1 MKKHPTF
8 RCPRVLLLLSMA
20 TLLSLLFLLVL
31 LPPSP
36 SAAAGASLSQPPS
49 QVRQACRATRFP
61 SSCESTL
68 TKSRD
73 LTPLGL
79 TLASL
84 SVSSAALPTAS
95 SLVQSILAASSSNL
109 NRSNAA
115 RNCLEHLSLSDRR
128 LAAASAA
135 LPRGRAADARA
146 WTSAALLYQY
156 DCNNSLSYVSGT
168 RLVADA
174 MAFLSSL
181 YDLTS
186 NALSLIAARQRF
198 GDDLSLWSPPQTE
211 RDGYWGDPAAAVGR
225 RSASRIA
232 GLLSDLQTDATVCR
246 IGDCN
251 YRTVQDAVAA
261 APDFGAGRFV
271 IRIKTGIYKET
282 VRIPFEKTNV
292 VLIGDGIG
300 ATVITGAL
308 NVQMPGVWT
317 YNTATV
323 GVLGDGFMARDL
335 TIENTAGAGAHQ
347 AVALRLDSDHSVLDT
362 VELRGHQDTL
372 YARSLRQ
379 LYRRCRISGTVDFV
393 FGNAAAVFD
402 ECLLEVVTRAEG
414 PGKSGSDA
422 VTAQGRT
429 DPAQATGF
437 VFRRCAVNGS
447 EEFLTA
453 FRRKPKANRV
463 FLGRPWKEYARV
475 VFIETYL
482 GEVVSPEGWLRWRGE
497 FALDTLFY
505 GEYGSYGPGANNTS
519 RVKWSSQIPAIH
531 LVVYSVENFIQGN
544 EWIPSDQ

>member
-1 MKKHPTF
+1 
-8 RCPRVLLLLSMA
+8 MA
-20 TLLSLLFLLVL
+20 ALLSLLLLLVL

-36 SAAAGASLSQPPS
+36 SAAAAGASPSPPPH

-61 SSCESTL
+61 SSCEPTL
-68 TKSRD
+68 SKSPD

-79 TLASL
+79 TLAAL
-84 SVSSAALPTAS
+84 SASSAALPTAR
-95 SLVQSILAASSSNL
+95 SLGQSILDASSSNL
-109 NRSNAA
+109 NRSSAA

-128 LAAASAA
+128 LSAAAAA

-146 WTSAALLYQY
+146 WTSAALYYQY
-156 DCNNSLSYVSGT
+156 DCNNSLSYVTGT

-181 YDLTS
+181 YNLTS

-198 GDDLSLWSPPQTE
+198 GDDLSLWAPPQTE
-211 RDGYWGDPAAAVGR
+211 RNGYWGDPAPAAVR
-225 RSASRIA
+225 RSTGRSA
-232 GLLSDLQTDATVCR
+232 GFLSDLQTDATVCQ

-251 YRTVQDAVAA
+251 YRTVQEAVAA

-271 IRIKTGIYKET
+271 IRIKAGIYKET

-292 VLIGDGIG
+292 VLIGDGMG

-308 NVQMPGVWT
+308 NAQMPGVWT

-323 GVLGDGFMARDL
+323 GVFGDGFMARDL
-335 TIENTAGAGAHQ
+335 TIENTAGVGAHQ
-347 AVALRLDSDHSVLDT
+347 ALALRLDSDHSVLDS

-402 ECLLEVVTRAEG
+402 ECLLEVVPRAEG
-414 PGKSGSDA
+414 PDKSGSDT

-437 VFRRCAVNGS
+437 VFRQCAVNGS

-453 FRRKPKANRV
+453 FRRKPKANRLY
-463 FLGRPWKEYARV
+463 LGRPWKEYARV

-482 GEVVSPEGWLRWRGE
+482 GEVVTPEGWLPFRPG

-505 GEYGSYGPGANNTS
+505 GEYGSSGPGAKTTS
-519 RVKWSSQIPAIH
+519 RVKWSSQIPAEH
-531 LVVYSVENFIQGN
+531 LGLYSVDNFIQGN
-544 EWIPSDQ
+544 EWVPSDR